1 MSQFKVQRSVEYS
14 DIKLDDKPLCYNVMI
29 FKLCQIQTIHVDI
42 TTLSTHWNISNLQKA
57 TVKET

>member
-29 FKLCQIQTIHVDI
+29 FKLCQI
-42 TTLSTHWNISNLQKA
+42 
-57 TVKET
+57 